1 MGSHE
6 KVENLVAIVDVNAL
20 GQSGPT
26 MFGHDLKAYQRRF
39 AAFGWRVNVIDG
51 HDMKQVTT
59 ALRRAARGRGA
70 PTAIV
75 ARTVKGKGLG
85 AEVEGKEGWHGKPL
99 PSDMAERVI
108 AALESRL
115 HRLSPPPIHPPRP
128 RRGQSALP
136 APPPGAGKPP
146 TGEIRT
152 PPARREAPGRPGPGA
167 PPPRGE

>member
-59 ALRRAARGRGA
+59 ALRRPARGRGA
-70 PTAIV
+70 PTPTV
-75 ARTVKGKGLG
+75 APTGKGKGLG
-85 AEVEGKEGWHGKPL
+85 ADAQGNEGWHGKPL
-99 PSDMAERVI
+99 PSDMAGGRI
-108 AALESRL
+108 A
-115 HRLSPPPIHPPRP
+115 
-128 RRGQSALP
+128 
-136 APPPGAGKPP
+136 
-146 TGEIRT
+146 
-152 PPARREAPGRPGPGA
+152 
-167 PPPRGE
+167 